1 MSARKSVNKEAD
13 VVTEK
18 QLNIPDFK
26 FGPQEQ
32 PEVNV
37 QVVFERGDRI
47 DSEEKGT
54 LFILYSFGFI
64 ITLLNFF
71 ILAKQVWQGGELHMK
86 NIRTV
91 SRQEYDAEVEDK
103 IQKLTKYAYIT
114 QGDLAEII
122 GCCSATVKTELNKLG
137 VESNCFG
144 WPTTK
149 VINVLGLQPYL
160 DNLIKLRKSCRA

>member
-1 MSARKSVNKEAD
+1 MPARKSVNKEAD

-71 ILAKQVWQGGELHMK
+71 ILAKQVW
-86 NIRTV
+86 
-91 SRQEYDAEVEDK
+91 
-103 IQKLTKYAYIT
+103 
-114 QGDLAEII
+114 
-122 GCCSATVKTELNKLG
+122 
-137 VESNCFG
+137 
-144 WPTTK
+144 
-149 VINVLGLQPYL
+149 
-160 DNLIKLRKSCRA
+160 